1 MLLCSNVFVPM
12 YHLKKIHN
20 NNANDPFVLK
30 HGGFKNGKLEKYS
43 HFRDWIES
51 SFVPG
56 GRIGEVVGR
65 TFEFSRLRIFVIAL
79 IIFGGLLLGRVA
91 WLQIAKGDYYSSLAE
106 NNSVRT
112 ERVEAKRGIIYD
124 RTGRPLVRNAAN
136 FILYLQPADLPL
148 DSGKRAEIL
157 AKTAAIVYP
166 DDAAR
171 QQALINGLDDRLN
184 KLVPGS
190 ADYSRPISIVD
201 NLDYDKA
208 MLFNL
213 AGQDLPGI
221 VLSTK
226 DLRQYL
232 TDGVLSLSHILGY
245 IGKVSDADLER
256 DSQNYAPI
264 DYIGKAGVE
273 SSWESALK
281 GQSGYSKIE
290 VDALGS
296 AKKVL
301 SEQPAVDGDDLELS
315 IDYDLQKKS
324 EEILKSRLQAAK
336 IEDKAVVIIMDPN
349 NGEILT
355 LISLPSYDNNLFAQ
369 GITADEYNALADAPD
384 KPLFDRSI
392 SGEYPSG
399 STVKMVVAAGA
410 LQEGVIAE
418 HTTVDSTGG
427 IRVGQ
432 WFYPD
437 WLAGGHGITDVRK
450 ALAWSVN
457 TFFYMIGGGYQNFNG
472 LGVDRLAKYML
483 LFGLGMETGIDLP
496 NESPGF
502 VPSRAWKEQVKGESW
517 YIGDTYHLAIGQGDL
532 LVTPIQDANWTA
544 VFANHGTLYQP
555 RIVKA
560 VLSDND
566 RTITPIQPKIIRQK
580 LVDPYNIEVVR
591 QGMRQAVTSGSAAK
605 LQNLPV
611 EAAAKTGTAQWGAD
625 PSSVPH
631 AWFTCFAPY
640 KNPQIVVTVLVEEGK
655 EGSQISLNVADDIL
669 QYYFAREKNPNAT
682 STAFKL
688 AK

>member
-1 MLLCSNVFVPM
+1 MSLYLN
-12 YHLKKIHN
+12 KKMEN
-20 NNANDPFVLK
+20 KADDPFVLK

-43 HFRDWIES
+43 HFREWIES
-51 SFVPG
+51 SFIPG
-56 GRIGEVVGR
+56 GKIGEVVGR
-65 TFEFSRLRIFVIAL
+65 TFEFSRLNIF
-79 IIFGGLLLGRVA
+79 IIFILVFSGLLVARVG
-91 WLQIAKGDYYSSLAE
+91 WLQVVKGDYYSSLAD

-112 ERVEAKRGIIYD
+112 ERIEAKRGIIYD

-136 FILYLQPADLPL
+136 FILYLSPADLPADPAKRDQVLEKAGGMIYPADTIKKESLL
-148 DSGKRAEIL
+148 DGLRAKL
-157 AKTAAIVYP
+157 A
-166 DDAAR
+166 
-171 QQALINGLDDRLN
+171 

-190 ADYSRPISIVD
+190 PDYSQPIPIMD
-201 NLDYDKA
+201 NLPYDEA

-213 AGQDLPGI
+213 SAQDMPGI

-226 DLRQYL
+226 DQRQYL

-245 IGKVSDADLER
+245 TGKVSDTDLER
-256 DSQNYAPI
+256 YGKDYTPI

-273 SSWESALK
+273 NSWESALK
-281 GQSGYSKIE
+281 GSSGASKIE
-290 VDALGS
+290 VDALGN

-301 SEQPAVDGDDLELS
+301 SEQPAVDGSDLELS

-324 EEILKSRLQAAK
+324 EEILAARLKEAK
-336 IEDKAVVIIMDPN
+336 IDGKAVVIIMDPN

-355 LISLPSYDNNLFAQ
+355 LISLPSYDNNLFAK
-369 GITADEYNALADAPD
+369 GITTDEYNQLANSPD

-410 LQEGVIAE
+410 LQEGVITE
-418 HTTVDSTGG
+418 HTTVNSTGG
-427 IRVGQ
+427 IHVGQ

-457 TFFYMIGGGYQNFNG
+457 TFFYMIGGGYQNFVG
-472 LGVDRLAKYML
+472 LGVDRLDKYML

-502 VPSRAWKEQVKGESW
+502 VPSKAWKEQVRGETW
-517 YIGDTYHLAIGQGDL
+517 YVGDTYHLAIGQGDL
-532 LVTPIQDANWTA
+532 LVTPLQDANWTA

-555 RIVKA
+555 HVVKA
-560 VLSDND
+560 VLTNND
-566 RTITPIQPKIIRQK
+566 QTVTPVQPKIIRQNM
-580 LVDPYNIEVVR
+580 VDPYNIEVVR
-591 QGMRQAVTSGSAAK
+591 QGMRQAVTSGSATK

-611 EAAAKTGTAQWGAD
+611 EAAAKTGTAQWSAD

-640 KNPQIVVTVLVEEGK
+640 QNPQVVVTVLIEQGI

-682 STAFKL
+682 STAFSL

>member
-1 MLLCSNVFVPM
+1 MEN
-12 YHLKKIHN
+12 K
-20 NNANDPFVLK
+20 ADDPFVLK

-43 HFRDWIES
+43 HFREWIES
-51 SFVPG
+51 SFIPG
-56 GRIGEVVGR
+56 GKIGEVVGR
-65 TFEFSRLRIFVIAL
+65 TFEFSRLNIF
-79 IIFGGLLLGRVA
+79 IIFILVFSGLLVARVG
-91 WLQIAKGDYYSSLAE
+91 WLQVVKGDYYSSLAD

-112 ERVEAKRGIIYD
+112 ERIEAKRGIIYD

-136 FILYLQPADLPL
+136 FILYLSPADLPADPAKRDQVLEKAGGMIYPADTIKKESLL
-148 DSGKRAEIL
+148 DGLRAKL
-157 AKTAAIVYP
+157 A
-166 DDAAR
+166 
-171 QQALINGLDDRLN
+171 

-190 ADYSRPISIVD
+190 PDYSQPIPIMD
-201 NLDYDKA
+201 NLPYDEA

-213 AGQDLPGI
+213 SAQDMPGI

-226 DLRQYL
+226 DQRQYL

-245 IGKVSDADLER
+245 TGKVSDTDLER
-256 DSQNYAPI
+256 YGKDYTPI

-273 SSWESALK
+273 NSWESALK
-281 GQSGYSKIE
+281 GSSGASKIE
-290 VDALGS
+290 VDALGN

-301 SEQPAVDGDDLELS
+301 SEQPAVDGSDLELS

-324 EEILKSRLQAAK
+324 EEILAARLKEAK
-336 IEDKAVVIIMDPN
+336 IDGKAVVIIMDPN

-355 LISLPSYDNNLFAQ
+355 LISLPSYDNNLFAK
-369 GITADEYNALADAPD
+369 GITTDEYNQLANSPD

-410 LQEGVIAE
+410 LQEGVITE
-418 HTTVDSTGG
+418 HTTVNSTGG
-427 IRVGQ
+427 IHVGQ

-457 TFFYMIGGGYQNFNG
+457 TFFYMIGGGYQNFVG
-472 LGVDRLAKYML
+472 LGVDRLDKYML

-502 VPSRAWKEQVKGESW
+502 VPSKAWKEQVRGETW
-517 YIGDTYHLAIGQGDL
+517 YVGDTYHLAIGQGDL
-532 LVTPIQDANWTA
+532 LVTPLQDANWTA

-555 RIVKA
+555 HVVKA
-560 VLSDND
+560 VLTNND
-566 RTITPIQPKIIRQK
+566 QTVTPVQPKIIRQNM
-580 LVDPYNIEVVR
+580 VDPYNIEVVR
-591 QGMRQAVTSGSAAK
+591 QGMRQAVTSGSATK

-611 EAAAKTGTAQWGAD
+611 EAAAKTGTAQWSAD

-640 KNPQIVVTVLVEEGK
+640 QNPQVVVTVLIEQGI

-682 STAFKL
+682 STAFSL